1 MNIVVGVAGGIAA
14 YKACHIVRRFKEDGH
29 DVVVV
34 PTENALKFV
43 GSATFEA
50 LSGNPVASS
59 VFDSVDEVRHV
70 RVGQEADA
78 VVIAPTTA
86 DVLARISSGMAN
98 DMLTSTV
105 LVATCPLIV
114 APAMHTEMWLNAATQ
129 HNVSVLRERGITVI
143 EPAHGRLTGKD
154 TGPGRLPDPEQIVE
168 IVYSRIEGVDF
179 AHTLASKKI
188 VISAGGTLEPID
200 PVRFIGNRSSG
211 RQGFALAEVAAQRGA
226 EVVIVAGNHEPLP
239 TPAGARIVSVE
250 TTREMEQAVRAE
262 STDADVVIMAA
273 AVADFRPESV
283 ADSKLK
289 KENNDAGLSTVELAE
304 NPDILAG
311 LVNGR
316 AAGVISKST
325 VLVGFAAETGD
336 DEFSALDYASKKFER
351 KGCDILMANEVGG
364 GKAFG
369 TTDNQGW
376 ILTKTGEPVVVEK
389 GTKQIVAAQ
398 ILDEVA
404 RHLQL

>member
-1 MNIVVGVAGGIAA
+1 M
-14 YKACHIVRRFKEDGH
+14 
-29 DVVVV
+29 
-34 PTENALKFV
+34 
-43 GSATFEA
+43 
-50 LSGNPVASS
+50 
-59 VFDSVDEVRHV
+59 
-70 RVGQEADA
+70 
-78 VVIAPTTA
+78 
-86 DVLARISSGMAN
+86 
-98 DMLTSTV
+98 
-105 LVATCPLIV
+105 
-114 APAMHTEMWLNAATQ
+114 
-129 HNVSVLRERGITVI
+129 
-143 EPAHGRLTGKD
+143 
-154 TGPGRLPDPEQIVE
+154 
-168 IVYSRIEGVDF
+168 
-179 AHTLASKKI
+179 
-188 VISAGGTLEPID
+188 
-200 PVRFIGNRSSG
+200 
-211 RQGFALAEVAAQRGA
+211 
-226 EVVIVAGNHEPLP
+226 AGNHEPLP

-336 DEFSALDYASKKFER
+336 DEFSALDYALKKFER